1 MARPKR
7 QSREQDK
14 ATNSGLG
21 DRPESS
27 GDGEGTPKGFETI
40 KNPDNIT
47 LDHWQEEVLGYNGNI
62 ALRAGRQVGKSTIIS
77 MKAGELAINNPKTSI
92 MIISATERQA
102 YLLFQKILMY
112 LDDNYRKYIRKGKNR
127 QGQVMRPTKTT
138 INLTNGS
145 IIRCLPTGL
154 DGLGIR
160 GYTIDWLIADE
171 AAFIPEDVWPAVT
184 PMMSTTGGKII
195 LLSTPFGKLGYF
207 YNRFKDDDFR
217 TWHINAEDVAEKR
230 QEPQKGYLQHFHEK
244 ERDRMTKLQYAQEY
258 LGDFVD
264 ELRQIFSTDVIRKAC
279 ILSRNRGFSSFS
291 PTRDYFLGVDIARMG
306 EDEGTYEIIQRIDK
320 DHFEHVE
327 NIVTIKKFTTETYD
341 KIVELN
347 RSWNFR
353 KIGIDAGSGSLGVG
367 ILDFLLR
374 EPSVKKKVI
383 AINNLSR
390 SLDASGG
397 RRRQILKED
406 LYFNLLAMME
416 KGTLKLLDED
426 EVIASLRS
434 AQYEY
439 PESTGQKRTIKIFGK
454 DTHIVEGLV
463 RAAWLANAKGLNLSI
478 TWV

>member
-1 MARPKR
+1 MAKGKRRNTRTSEEEQDFDRAGRVDSSESRTAPKR
-7 QSREQDK
+7 
-14 ATNSGLG
+14 TNQGKSNL
-21 DRPESS
+21 
-27 GDGEGTPKGFETI
+27 K
-40 KNPDNIT
+40 
-47 LDHWQEEVLGYNGNI
+47 LDSWQEEVLSYDGNI
-62 ALRAGRQVGKSTIIS
+62 ALRAGRQVGKSTVIA

-102 YLLFQKILMY
+102 YLLFQKVLMY
-112 LDDNYRKYIRKGKNR
+112 LDDNYRTYIRKGKSR
-127 QGQVMRPTKTT
+127 QGQVMRPTKTN
-138 INLTNGS
+138 INLNNGS

-195 LLSTPFGKLGYF
+195 LLSTPFGRLGYF
-207 YNRFKDDDFR
+207 YDRFIDSDFKK
-217 TWHINAEDVAEKR
+217 WHINAEDVAEKR
-230 QEPQKGYLQHFHEK
+230 EEPQKSYLQHFHEK
-244 ERDRMTKLQYAQEY
+244 ERGRMTKLQYAQEY

-264 ELRQIFSTDVIRKAC
+264 ELRQIFSTEVIKKAC
-279 ILSRNRGFSSFS
+279 ILSRNRGLPYASS
-291 PTRDYFLGVDIARMG
+291 PHPDYFLGVDIARMG
-306 EDEGTYEIIQRIDK
+306 DDAGTYEIIRRDNEK
-320 DHFEHVE
+320 YFEQTE
-327 NIVTIKKFTTETYD
+327 NIVTKKKFTTDTFD
-341 KIVELN
+341 RIVELN
-347 RSWNFR
+347 RQWNFK

-390 SLDASGG
+390 SLDASGE
-397 RRRQILKED
+397 RRRAILKED

-416 KGTLKLLDED
+416 KGTLKLLDDD

-434 AQYEY
+434 VQYEY
-439 PESTGQKRTIKIFGK
+439 TTGERKKVSLKIFGK
-454 DTHIVEGLV
+454 DTHIAEGLT
-463 RAAWLANAKGLNLSI
+463 RAAWLANAKHLNLSI